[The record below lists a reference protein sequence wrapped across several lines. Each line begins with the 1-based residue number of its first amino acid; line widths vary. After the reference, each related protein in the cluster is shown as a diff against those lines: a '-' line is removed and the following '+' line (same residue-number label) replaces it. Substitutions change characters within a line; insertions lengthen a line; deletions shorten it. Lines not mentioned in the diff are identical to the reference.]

1 MFKEDKQFLKQVYQI
16 VHDQMK
22 QGHVNCDT
30 VSETLCITNQ
40 HLRRKILAI
49 TGTTGGVYLLGIR
62 MKYAQQLLE
71 SPRNYPI
78 ATVALKCGYEDSNNF
93 SRTFKRVV
101 GQTPSEY
108 ARNARVSVG

>member
-1 MFKEDKQFLKQVYQI
+1 MFKEDKLFLKQVYQI
-16 VHDQMK
+16 VHEQMK

-30 VSETLCITNQ
+30 VSATLCMTNQ

-62 MKYAQQLLE
+62 MQYAKQLLA

-108 ARNARVSVG
+108 AKSCAEK